1 MGHEDEAAAVVAA
14 HVELANHLLDA
25 AADDG
30 RRGDPPVDGHRR
42 AEERDEEEEAAGEE
56 RMAKAG
62 GEEWLTGVGGLVDE
76 HLKGAGQR
84 EQGDQREEEAPPTG
98 GRLQFAD
105 QLCQASFE
113 GAQVCKRRRRRRSL
127 DQFWIGDERLRF
139 EKSRFSYLFGDAS
152 QRTVCPC
159 VFCVVY
165 HGRKS
170 WVIITIV
177 TVTTTASRNRY
188 LPSQI
193 LCSSVIRCSSEEV
206 EVKEEDP
213 GITGKCWRCCRSP
226 SRFAELVGLAWV
238 TAEKA
243 AWSAAVSQRYSKL
256 LLATSPADCLLVA
269 ESPWPERKGCAS
281 SSRSSGSDSELSM
294 SSPLRPFPLRMAPL
308 PLLPLRPPLDRRC
321 CWLIK

>member
-84 EQGDQREEEAPPTG
+84 EQGDQREEEAPATG

-105 QLCQASFE
+105 QLCEASFE

-159 VFCVVY
+159 LCVLCCLPREKVVGD
-165 HGRKS
+165 HHRNHRHHHRQ
-170 WVIITIV
+170 T
-177 TVTTTASRNRY
+177 NRY

-243 AWSAAVSQRYSKL
+243 A
-256 LLATSPADCLLVA
+256 
-269 ESPWPERKGCAS
+269 
-281 SSRSSGSDSELSM
+281 
-294 SSPLRPFPLRMAPL
+294 
-308 PLLPLRPPLDRRC
+308 
-321 CWLIK
+321 